1 MERLRKSFGL
11 DKEEFK
17 MGIKSKAELQVSED
31 EYKYKLKN
39 TALQM
44 ESLKH
49 DSSVTLIRKE
59 LLKNDLERESKKL
72 KRAEERLE
80 DLIIKAPIGGQ
91 LSFVKVTPGQQV
103 ASGESIAEIKVL
115 DQYKIHTSLSEYYID
130 RITTGLPA
138 TVNYQG
144 KRYPLRI
151 TKVVPEVK
159 DRMFCLLYTSPSPR
173 D

>member
-1 MERLRKSFGL
+1 MTIIRKDLIRTDMERERK
-11 DKEEFK
+11 
-17 MGIKSKAELQVSED
+17 
-31 EYKYKLKN
+31 KY
-39 TALQM
+39 
-44 ESLKH
+44 
-49 DSSVTLIRKE
+49 
-59 LLKNDLERESKKL
+59 ER
-72 KRAEERLE
+72 ATERLGN
-80 DLIIKAPIGGQ
+80 LVVKAPLGGQ

-103 ASGESIAEIKVL
+103 SSGESIAEIKVL

-159 DRMFCLLYTSPSPR
+159 DRMFDVDLVSPVKCPIMYV
-173 D
+173 